1 MSKKLLT
8 FKVESFLLFLMALYW
23 SSKCPFEALLAFE
36 KSSPT
41 LLSRKMF
48 FHSFETA
55 TTWGSAFCE
64 MYDITFCL
72 SFWSFILA
80 LATFSMFTTL
90 DLFPTPSVSFRALRP
105 LVFVS
110 ASDDVE
116 VDADGPDE
124 PQSVIIVI
132 GVVAV
137 SVSLSLSIIPLLPS
151 MLMLSKVVAI
161 EELLLLVLL
170 VLLVLLLVS
179 LASAALFSCSSAIA
193 AVSQDSNAGAAVVA
207 VDVAIVAV
215 FAVGSIV
222 AACGISGSRR
232 RGEEGEKEDGDA

>member
-170 VLLVLLLVS
+170 VLLPVS

-193 AVSQDSNAGAAVVA
+193 AVSQDSNAVAVVA